1 MFGRAIEHEIN
12 YMRIAHICEDGRI
25 LQPHLVDELVVRVAM
40 VERTEAIGHRF
51 GGGSVGP
58 VCARDRAVLA
68 AVVAGGAEGIGF
80 VEIAALATA
89 IGGRT
94 IHHVRHWE
102 PNVRTAL
109 DRLEKM
115 GLVRDIGY
123 RRGKAVT
130 AATETGAQAANEL
143 QGSG

>member
-1 MFGRAIEHEIN
+1 
-12 YMRIAHICEDGRI
+12 
-25 LQPHLVDELVVRVAM
+25 M
-40 VERTEAIGHRF
+40 VERTEAIGHRL
-51 GGGSVGP
+51 GGGSAGP

-68 AVVAGGAEGIGF
+68 AVVAGGAEGIGL

-123 RRGKAVT
+123 RHGKAVT

>member
-1 MFGRAIEHEIN
+1 
-12 YMRIAHICEDGRI
+12 
-25 LQPHLVDELVVRVAM
+25 M
-40 VERTEAIGHRF
+40 VERKEAVGQRL
-51 GGGSVGP
+51 GGGFPGP
-58 VCARDRAVLA
+58 VCARDRAVLE
-68 AVVAGGAEGIGF
+68 AVVAGGAEGTGL

-109 DRLEKM
+109 DRLEQM
-115 GLVRDIGY
+115 GFVRDIGY

-130 AATETGAQAANEL
+130 AATDAGAQAASEL
-143 QGSG
+143 RGNG